1 MRIRWRLILPVV
13 ALLLFSLGT
22 YESFAHPIFPQSR
35 YFWWASLRLD
45 SDPLGKRNSSTSTG
59 DCKPAGEACL
69 FVDTEYI
76 LVHPGWLARLLIIC
90 AAPAFILG
98 RLVVHG
104 FARLGI
110 SEVRT
115 FMVSMPLLIATWFYF
130 VGWLLDRRRL
140 KRTT

>member
-1 MRIRWRLILPVV
+1 MGIRWRLILPVV

-22 YESFAHPIFPQSR
+22 YESFAHPLFPQSR

-45 SDPLGKRNSSTSTG
+45 SDPLGKRISFIRAS
-59 DCKPAGEACL
+59 DCKHAGEGCL
-69 FVDTEYI
+69 FGDTAYIVVD
-76 LVHPGWLARLLIIC
+76 PGWLARLLIIC

-98 RLVVHG
+98 LLIVHG

-115 FMVSMPLLIATWFYF
+115 FMVSIPLLITTWFYL
-130 VGWLLDRRRL
+130 VGWLLDRKRL
-140 KRTT
+140 KRTM